1 MMAEIDVKEE
11 HIQRSINELITLA
24 GADADTFESQLI
36 AQIIETSLKLLH
48 ESHDAGQLKL
58 ISRSLREL
66 RYAYRVFNAY
76 KGVRRISIFGSARTG
91 EQHPDYKAA
100 KDFGEMIANEEW
112 MCITGGANGIM
123 KAGLEGASRESS
135 FGLSIRLPF
144 EVPTNTVI
152 EGDPKLIVFRY
163 FFTRKLM
170 FMSHSDA
177 VAVFPGGVGTLDEL
191 FEVLTLIQTGKANIV
206 PVVLMEGEG
215 GIYWKNWEHYI
226 KEHLL
231 NNGWVCPSDLNL
243 FYLAKTVE
251 AGVDHIL
258 RFYRRY
264 HSSRYVDDKLVIRML
279 EPILQ
284 SQVDELNEKFGF
296 LIQSGKIE
304 QTKSLEEET
313 DHLELPRIVFHHTRS
328 DFGSVRA
335 LIDAI
340 NNF

>member
-1 MMAEIDVKEE
+1 MVKVDVKEE
-11 HIQRSINELITLA
+11 HIQNSINDLITLA
-24 GADADTFESQLI
+24 GGNLDTFESQLI
-36 AQIIETSLKLLH
+36 AQIIETTLKLIH
-48 ESHDAGQLKL
+48 ESHDTGQLKL

-76 KGVRRISIFGSARTG
+76 KGIRRISIFGSART
-91 EQHPDYKAA
+91 EESHPDYVAA
-100 KDFGEMIANEEW
+100 KKFSEMMADEEW
-112 MCITGGANGIM
+112 MCITGAANGIM

-191 FEVLTLIQTGKANIV
+191 FEVLTLIQTGKANII

-215 GIYWKNWEHYI
+215 GVYWKHWKHYI
-226 KEHLL
+226 EEHLL
-231 NNGWVCPSDLNL
+231 ANGWISKSDLHI
-243 FYLAKTVE
+243 FYLASSYE
-251 AGVDHIL
+251 DGVNHIL
-258 RFYRRY
+258 KFYRRY
-264 HSSRYVDDKLVIRML
+264 HSSRYVDDKLVIRLL
-279 EPILQ
+279 EPIT
-284 SQVDELNEKFGF
+284 DEQLAILNDKFSF
-296 LIQSGKIE
+296 LVRTGKIE
-304 QTKSLEEET
+304 KANPLIEET
-313 DHLELPRIVFHHTRS
+313 DHLDLPRLVFTHTRS
-328 DFGSVRA
+328 DYGSVRA